1 MEEYMYAPGFPW
13 YVKKEDA
20 RDVLINQ
27 RKMTGIVVLALAI
40 VNFVMEK
47 MVVPRMSELVELVPR
62 SNLWVS
68 ILLLVVSLIIFFQEP
83 DFSKV
88 DNIAKKY
95 AKGEMIK
102 TRLLMDWRYEWSGII
117 SAIIMVIYLVITI
130 ILPIYNIT
138 NSI

>member
-1 MEEYMYAPGFPW
+1 MYAPGFPW

-40 VNFVMEK
+40 VNYVMEK

-102 TRLLMDWRYEWSGII
+102 TRLLIDWRYEWSGII

>member
-1 MEEYMYAPGFPW
+1 MYAPGFPW

-102 TRLLMDWRYEWSGII
+102 TRLLIDWRYEWSGII

>member
-1 MEEYMYAPGFPW
+1 MYAPGFPW

-40 VNFVMEK
+40 VNYVMEK

-88 DNIAKKY
+88 DNIVKKY

-102 TRLLMDWRYEWSGII
+102 TRLLIDWRYEWSGII

>member
-1 MEEYMYAPGFPW
+1 MYAPGFPW

-20 RDVLINQ
+20 RDVQINQ

-40 VNFVMEK
+40 VNYVMEK

-102 TRLLMDWRYEWSGII
+102 TRLLIDWRYEWSGII

>member
-1 MEEYMYAPGFPW
+1 MYAPGFPW